1 MTAKNIKKL
10 LAGAL
15 MICLCT
21 GTIGSTA
28 FAASYIDGNEAMF
41 YDNISQAF
49 SYAKSSVTM
58 TSDETVSEQIVVG
71 ANKNITLD
79 LNGCDIEKGAA
90 DKAVFRVDGINAELT
105 IKDTSDTKTG
115 SITGTDGS
123 TAVITVVNGGK
134 LNLEGGTIQNNT
146 SSAEGGGIYANNG
159 TVNVYGGTISGNEAT
174 EGGGIFAE
182 KNSSVNISGGSI
194 TENRATQGGF
204 TDNVSDR
211 PYGGGGIALVG
222 TGTLTM
228 SGGEISSNVAE
239 GAGGGIGIRHNYY
252 NDNPVFEMT
261 GGSIINNIAMTHE
274 GGGIRIEGTGTIDPT
289 ESKSTIV
296 ISGNDCRSESDL
308 GGGGIF
314 VVNSST
320 VTIKNAVITDNSA
333 GGLGG
338 GVAGC
343 IHGEI
348 SAFSPD
354 GAATYGNTAQGEH
367 YTKGAADKTGDPSYG
382 TLPESLT
389 ENPDKAQDFFC
400 AGYSIVDDYM
410 LGGGSEN
417 WSGVV
422 DGVDTTIGVGSA
434 AYSLESI
441 GLTASP
447 SDDDIA
453 KLDNL
458 EGKVL
463 ITGNKAYMHGGG
475 IATNGILNFGAKSSI
490 YNYNIVGAKF
500 SATKNLI
507 KVNTAT
513 GEEEKISLDGKSFVF
528 ELLDDDK
535 KVIGTASCDPDD
547 GSINFDIP
555 ADKFNGAGTYTFYI
569 REKAGTDPSVTYDNT
584 EYTVQVEIEQDR
596 DANTITVGLNSQIQ
610 VTTYFYAVKNI
621 AITGADETPVFTNKI
636 YYTPEDTEFD
646 DDSPK
651 GDEEPKDDDNGTD
664 ISNENIY
671 LNTVVPKSG
680 DMGSVWMAL
689 IALSGAGLFIAR
701 DRKRD

>member
-1 MTAKNIKKL
+1 
-10 LAGAL
+10 
-15 MICLCT
+15 
-21 GTIGSTA
+21 
-28 FAASYIDGNEAMF
+28 
-41 YDNISQAF
+41 
-49 SYAKSSVTM
+49 
-58 TSDETVSEQIVVG
+58 
-71 ANKNITLD
+71 
-79 LNGCDIEKGAA
+79 
-90 DKAVFRVDGINAELT
+90 
-105 IKDTSDTKTG
+105 
-115 SITGTDGS
+115 
-123 TAVITVVNGGK
+123 
-134 LNLEGGTIQNNT
+134 
-146 SSAEGGGIYANNG
+146 
-159 TVNVYGGTISGNEAT
+159 
-174 EGGGIFAE
+174 
-182 KNSSVNISGGSI
+182 
-194 TENRATQGGF
+194 
-204 TDNVSDR
+204 
-211 PYGGGGIALVG
+211 
-222 TGTLTM
+222 
-228 SGGEISSNVAE
+228 
-239 GAGGGIGIRHNYY
+239 
-252 NDNPVFEMT
+252 MT

-296 ISGNDCRSESDL
+296 ISGNDCQSDSDL

-354 GAATYGNTAQGEH
+354 GAAIYRNTARGEH
-367 YTKGAADKTGDPSYG
+367 YTNGAADKTGDSSYG

-422 DGVDTTIGVGSA
+422 DGVYTTIGVGSA
-434 AYSLESI
+434 AYSSSSM

-463 ITGNKAYMHGGG
+463 ITGNNAYMHGGG
-475 IATNGILNFGAKSSI
+475 IATNGILNFGAKSSK
-490 YNYNIVGAKF
+490 YNYNIVDAKF
-500 SATKNLI
+500 SATKNWI
-507 KVNTAT
+507 KVNKVT
-513 GEEEKISLDGKSFVF
+513 GEEEDISLEGNSFVF
-528 ELLDDDK
+528 ELLGNDK

-555 ADKFNGAGTYTFYI
+555 ADKFNGTGTYTFYI

-584 EYTVQVEIEQDR
+584 EYTVQVEVEQDG
-596 DANTITVGLNSQIQ
+596 DANTIKVGLNSQIQ
-610 VTTYFYAVKNI
+610 VTTYSYAVKNI
-621 AITGADETPVFTNKI
+621 AITGADGTSVENVAFTNKI